1 MDIYL
6 SINNRA
12 QVIKLPVIP
21 AEFRIQSAMNNEN
34 YTTISQGDIKLIGLK
49 GLKGLVIES
58 FFPTKEYVFSRDD
71 DYRGFQYVEM
81 IEKWMEE
88 RIPIRLIISE
98 TPINM
103 PCTIESFEYGVKP
116 GSGDIYYTL
125 TLSEFKFI
133 ALQQKQVE

>member
-58 FFPTKEYVFSRDD
+58 FFPAKEYVFSRDD
-71 DYRGFQYVEM
+71 D
-81 IEKWMEE
+81 
-88 RIPIRLIISE
+88 
-98 TPINM
+98 
-103 PCTIESFEYGVKP
+103 
-116 GSGDIYYTL
+116 
-125 TLSEFKFI
+125 
-133 ALQQKQVE
+133 